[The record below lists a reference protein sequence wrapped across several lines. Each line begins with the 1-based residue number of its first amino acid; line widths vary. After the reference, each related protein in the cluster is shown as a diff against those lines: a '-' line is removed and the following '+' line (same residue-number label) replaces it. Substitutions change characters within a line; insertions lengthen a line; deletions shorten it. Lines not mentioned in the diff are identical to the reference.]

1 MLQYCKLSAQIR
13 KSLRK
18 KFCQRKFREFTLIE
32 LLVVIAIIAILA
44 SMLLPALNNAKEKA
58 RQILCTNNLKQVGLA
73 HQMYTNDYD
82 DWLITTFPKLD
93 GYPYGDG
100 TVAFPRFLRVTY
112 MGTPMSNTSGNYKDS
127 FYCPTE
133 KVHNRTG
140 YTTDFG
146 WNILIIK
153 SDSYKLGHVAPGTIL
168 KADTGTGSLTPTAF
182 MLTEYTARNYM
193 AFRHNSVANVLY
205 VDGSV
210 KAAHR
215 NDIASYE
222 PRLTPLND

>member
-1 MLQYCKLSAQIR
+1 MK
-13 KSLRK
+13 
-18 KFCQRKFREFTLIE
+18 FTLIE

-58 RQILCTNNLKQVGLA
+58 RQILCANNLKQVGLA
-73 HQMYTNDYD
+73 HHMYTNDYD
-82 DWLITTFPKLD
+82 DWLVPTFPKLD

-100 TVAFPRFLRVTY
+100 TVAFQRFLRVVY

-133 KVHNRTG
+133 KVHNRCG

-153 SDSYKLGHVAPGTIL
+153 NSSYKLGKVAPGTFL
-168 KADTGTGSLTPTAF
+168 KADTGTGSVTPTAF
-182 MLTEYTARNYM
+182 MLTEYTAHNYI
-193 AFRHNSVANVLY
+193 AFRHNSGANILY
-205 VDGSV
+205 VGGHV

-215 NDIASYE
+215 NDIAAYE
-222 PRLTPLND
+222 TRLTPAND